1 MSRYYS
7 KRNKRLIWIKSHYS
21 KPYRTRR
28 AITMAQVAAVTAS
41 HVAMMRNQAA
51 FGGPASAVTLA
62 QDVINHA
69 KWVNEKI
76 GSIKGRVKR

>member
-28 AITMAQVAAVTAS
+28 AIEMAQVGAATAS
-41 HVAMMRNQAA
+41 HVVMMRNKAA
-51 FGGPASAVTLA
+51 FGGVISAVTLA

-69 KWVNEKI
+69 QWVNEKI
-76 GSIKGRVKR
+76 GSINGRVKR